1 MTDSAEPPGATA
13 TESAPDKG
21 GRNVPVAIGVGVLL
35 GLLILGSLLWVKVLF
50 IVLASA
56 ALMIGVTELQ
66 RAFANRNVQISMWPL
81 MVGIPVVCVAAFWH
95 GEQALLAAF
104 AALFLVLLVWRMPSG
119 TDNYVRDTTASVFVA
134 CYLPLMLGFAALMLR
149 TDDGPLWIIAFVA
162 LTIGSDIGGF
172 AAGVLFGKHPMAP
185 SISPKKSWEGFAGSV
200 TTQVL
205 IGVGL
210 FVWVLDG
217 IWWMGVVAGV
227 VMTITATLGDFVES
241 SIKRDLG
248 IKDMGSIIPEHGGIM
263 DRLDSIL
270 PNAFVAWAL
279 FAAFLGT

>member
-1 MTDSAEPPGATA
+1 MTDSTGPGDAA
-13 TESAPDKG
+13 VKESEPDKG

-35 GLLILGSLLWVKVLF
+35 GLLILGSLIWVKALF
-50 IVLASA
+50 VVLASV

-66 RAFANRNVQISMWPL
+66 RAFANRKVQISVLPL
-81 MVGIPVVCVAAFWH
+81 LIGTPVVCVAAFWH
-95 GEQALLAAF
+95 GEQAFLATF

-149 TDDGPLWIIAFVA
+149 TDDGPLLIIAFVA
-162 LTIGSDIGGF
+162 LTIRSVIGGF

-185 SISPKKSWEGFAGSV
+185 SISPKKSWEGFAGSML
-200 TTQVL
+200 TQVVV
-205 IGVGL
+205 GVGL
-210 FVWVLDG
+210 FVWALDG
-217 IWWMGVVAGV
+217 SWWMGVVAGV

-248 IKDMGSIIPEHGGIM
+248 IKDMGSIVPEHGGIM
-263 DRLDSIL
+263 DRLDSLL